1 MRKEQ
6 FTASQLDGLAMYA
19 DEMLYEMLDS
29 PDDFGFAVFMGKD
42 GEWDGRLL
50 KYKEEPPNDA
60 FLVVRAC
67 SIDDMRKAVK
77 MLTNIDLLDEFEQV
91 EIMADYI
98 KKEIARAD
106 DDAERIEIDILEL
119 AQAVEDA
126 ASEEPWDELW
136 PPRPYEI

>member
-29 PDDFGFAVFMGKD
+29 PDAFGFTVFMGKG

-50 KYKEEPPNDA
+50 KYKEEPPSDA
-60 FLVVRAC
+60 FLVVRAY
-67 SIDDMRKAVK
+67 SVEDMRKAVK
-77 MLTNIDLLDEFEQV
+77 VLTNIDLLDEFEQV
-91 EIMADYI
+91 EIMTDYI
-98 KKEIARAD
+98 KKEIAIAD

-126 ASEEPWDELW
+126 ASEEPWDEIW